1 MKRYVDTIIIH
12 CSATPAGKKL
22 EPADLV
28 KMHRKRGFNGC
39 GYHFYIRRTGE
50 ICDMRP
56 VERIGAHCKGHNEG
70 SIGIC
75 YEGGLDIKGNPKDTR
90 TAEQKKALK
99 YLIMTLKKEFPIK
112 EIAGHRDF
120 SPDLNGNGTV
130 EPEEWIKECPCFDV
144 KSEGY

>member
-1 MKRYVDTIIIH
+1 MPYLYFYR
-12 CSATPAGKKL
+12 GL
-22 EPADLV
+22 QRQRPADLV

-75 YEGGLDIKGNPKDTR
+75 YEGGLDAKGVPTDTR
-90 TAEQKKALK
+90 TAEQKKAMKWLVE
-99 YLIMTLKKEFPIK
+99 TLKKEFPIK
-112 EIAGHRDF
+112 AEDF
-120 SPDLNGNGTV
+120 ARLR
-130 EPEEWIKECPCFDV
+130 
-144 KSEGY
+144 